1 MKKYLSIA
9 LVVSIAY
16 VSSVKAQQNV
26 QFTQY
31 MYNTLAVNPAYA
43 GSRGVLNASALGRF
57 QWVGI
62 DGAPTTQTVYVHSPL
77 PNENMGL
84 GFSVTND
91 KIGPTNN
98 TYIVGSYSYTIKLNE
113 TGSKLSFGASA
124 GANLLSLNYTSY
136 KQGGTP
142 GNESEGSLNNISTK
156 VKPNFG
162 FGAYY
167 HTDKFYTGISAPKLL
182 QNKILANTTNAYQ
195 ENRHFYWICGGI
207 FTLNDMWKFKPT
219 SMVKVT
225 ANAPISIDLT
235 ANFLFADK
243 LWLGVG
249 HRLRDSFSALLG
261 YKFTD
266 QLQAG
271 YAFDQTISKLSKV
284 NSGSH
289 EIYLS
294 YDFVFNKAK
303 MKSPRYF

>member
-1 MKKYLSIA
+1 MKKILTIA
-9 LVVSIAY
+9 VVALTICTGSL
-16 VSSVKAQQNV
+16 KAQQNV

-43 GSRGVLNASALGRF
+43 GSREVLNASALGRF

-62 DGAPTTQTVYVHSPL
+62 DGAPTSQTFYVHSPL
-77 PNENMGL
+77 PNEKMGL
-84 GFSVTND
+84 GFNITND
-91 KIGPTNN
+91 KIGPMNN
-98 TYIVGSYSYTIKLNE
+98 TYIVGSYSYTLKLNE
-113 TGSKLSFGASA
+113 AGHKLSFGASA
-124 GANLLSLNYTSY
+124 GLNMLNLKTAALDNTA
-136 KQGGTP
+136 GV
-142 GNESEGSLNNISTK
+142 GNDALFNTNVKTL
-156 VKPNFG
+156 KPNFG

-167 HTDKFYTGISAPKLL
+167 HTDRFYTGLSAPKLL
-182 QNKILANTTNAYQ
+182 QNKINSSVNDSK

-207 FTLNDMWKFKPT
+207 FTINDMWKFKPT

-225 ANAPISIDLT
+225 KNAPVSIDLT
-235 ANFLFADK
+235 ASFLFAEK
-243 LWLGVG
+243 LWMGVG
-249 HRLRDSFSALLG
+249 HRFGDSFNALLG

-271 YAFDQTISKLSKV
+271 YAFDLTVTKLSKY

>member
-9 LVVSIAY
+9 LVAGLAY
-16 VSSVKAQQNV
+16 TGSVKAQQNV

-62 DGAPTTQTVYVHSPL
+62 DGAPVTQTVYLHSPL
-77 PNENMGL
+77 TNEKMGL
-84 GFSVTND
+84 GFNVTND
-91 KIGPTNN
+91 KIGPLNN
-98 TYIVGSYSYTIKLNE
+98 TYVVGSYSYTLKVNE
-113 TGSKLSFGASA
+113 RGDKLSFGASA
-124 GANLLSLNYTSY
+124 GVNMLQLKGGLTTTEGNDNLFGAANRN
-136 KQGGTP
+136 KI
-142 GNESEGSLNNISTK
+142 N
-156 VKPNFG
+156 PNFG

-167 HTDKFYTGISAPKLL
+167 HTDKFYTGISTP
-182 QNKILANTTNAYQ
+182 KILQPKIAGTLANSK
-195 ENRHFYWICGGI
+195 EMRHYYWICGAI

-219 SMVKVT
+219 TMVKVT

-235 ANFLFADK
+235 ANFLFAEK
-243 LWLGVG
+243 LWLGAGCRVK
-249 HRLRDSFSALLG
+249 DSFSALLG

-271 YAFDQTISKLSKV
+271 YAFDQTISKLSKY

-303 MKSPRYF
+303 LKSPRYF